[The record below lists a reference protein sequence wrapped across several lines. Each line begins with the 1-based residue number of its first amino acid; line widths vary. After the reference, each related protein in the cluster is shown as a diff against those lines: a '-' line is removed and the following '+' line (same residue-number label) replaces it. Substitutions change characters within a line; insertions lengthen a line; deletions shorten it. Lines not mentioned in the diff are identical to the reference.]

1 MYWDLF
7 MVLPYSGYLKAA
19 HISYAG
25 GNGTIP
31 GANRGIVRTDRRIAG
46 ADRTIME
53 DDPIKVGGEGRA
65 GTSQKALI

>member
-31 GANRGIVRTDRRIAG
+31 GANRGIVRTDRRIA
-46 ADRTIME
+46 ACWPTHSRNRTTLGPGGGCTCERFIM
-53 DDPIKVGGEGRA
+53 R
-65 GTSQKALI
+65 